1 MDRVITNR
9 LIAIDPGLKK
19 CGVIL
24 VDKELRLVLEGKV
37 VNSKSVIQLID
48 IWQRE
53 SEIDLIVMG
62 NGTSSNNLTLEIS
75 KYFSIPINLSAEKD
89 STLRARNRYWE
100 LWPKPLYLRLIPK
113 GLVVPPDNLDAI
125 AALVLLEDYL
135 KYKLDWTDKPNF
147 KIWP

>member
-100 LWPKPLYLRLIPK
+100 LWPKPFFLRLIPK